1 MRWLSLWTLLAVCAS
16 VAAGPG
22 RVLAESTDKDVEAK
36 IESALKA
43 YRSGQ
48 TGEAMSSL
56 QEAISLIQ
64 RSAEK
69 GLAAYFPKAP
79 EGWKASK
86 LDSQSLSTGGS
97 DNGGGSWTT
106 LSQNFTREKDP
117 LKVTVTL
124 ANSPQLIQ
132 AQKGM
137 LAAFKNPEMLK
148 AMNADPNRQ
157 VKLIEQDG
165 WVGLRQ
171 ITKGKGG
178 SDKGRGEVTV
188 YTDSCVLTMQVD
200 SDDQAVLETFWKSI
214 DLKGLAGAAPKSKKT
229 DKTGDKGSE

>member
-1 MRWLSLWTLLAVCAS
+1 MRWLSWSALLVVGVSLAMGS
-16 VAAGPG
+16 G
-22 RVLAESTDKDVEAK
+22 RVFGQSADKDVEAK

-56 QEAISLIQ
+56 QEAIAMIQ
-64 RSAEK
+64 KSTEK
-69 GLAAYFPKAP
+69 GLAAFFPKAP
-79 EGWKASK
+79 EGWDASK

-106 LSQNFTREKDP
+106 LSQNFTRKKDP

-124 ANSPQLIQ
+124 TNSPQLIQ

-148 AMNADPNRQ
+148 ALNADPNHQ
-157 VKLIEQDG
+157 VKLIEQSG

-171 ITKGKGG
+171 ITKGKGQD
-178 SDKGRGEVTV
+178 DKGKGEIAV
-188 YTDSCVLTMQVD
+188 YSDSCVLTLQVD
-200 SDDQAVLETFWKSI
+200 SDDQAVLDTFWKSI
-214 DLKGLAGAAPKSKKT
+214 DLKGLAAASPKSKKT
-229 DKTGDKGSE
+229 DKTAE